1 MNIQEVIEFIRTTS
15 SETRVYVGCDSSVRN
30 CRGAQRV
37 TYATVVVVHI
47 DGSRGCRVF
56 GQVETVKEYGSLK
69 QRLFNE
75 ALRAGEMA
83 FQILPHV
90 GDREL
95 EVHLDI
101 NCDTNCASHIA
112 VKEAAG
118 YIMGLLG
125 FQPRFKPDAP
135 VATGCADRFAGLAV
149 A

>member
-1 MNIQEVIEFIRTTS
+1 MDIQEALEFIRTTS
-15 SETRVYVGCDSSVRN
+15 SETRVYVGCDSTVRN
-30 CRGAQRV
+30 CRGVQKV

-56 GQVETVKEYGSLK
+56 GHVETVREYGPLK

-75 ALRAGEMA
+75 ALRAGETA

-90 GDREL
+90 GGRKL

-101 NCDTNCASHIA
+101 NRDASCASHIA
-112 VKEAAG
+112 VKEAAA

-125 FQPRFKPDAP
+125 FQPKFKPDAP
-135 VATGCADRFAGLAV
+135 VATGCADRFASV
-149 A
+149 ASV